1 MATHKYAIKK
11 AKQDIGRRMRN
22 RWHRGRLR
30 TSLKNYRAAI
40 ETGDLE
46 TARTMHNELMSLV
59 DRSVKH
65 GILHENA
72 GRRQKSRLT
81 ISLQRAEAA

>member
-1 MATHKYAIKK
+1 MANHKSAIKK
-11 AKQDIGRRMRN
+11 AKQDLGRRMKN

-30 TSLKNYRAAI
+30 TALKKYRTAI
-40 ETGDLE
+40 EAGELE
-46 TARTMHNELMSLV
+46 TARGMHIELMSLV

-81 ISLQRAEAA
+81 VSLQRAEAA